1 MEVTQDFVSA
11 FNRAIYRES
20 AGSIKVSSN
29 TVASTS
35 SWFPSLKVDNVTMI
49 GWSVVMKY
57 RPHNSGSEKTHLERK
72 SVEIEVTIA
81 GRERHPKMVANE
93 VAPVIVNPLAA
104 NAKYAFAHIPLTTP
118 LRLDVP
124 FEDQREVF
132 KEIVEHTKTL
142 TDWYRKS
149 ILGADF

>member
-1 MEVTQDFVSA
+1 MEVTQDLVSA

-57 RPHNSGSEKTHLERK
+57 RPHNSGSE
-72 SVEIEVTIA
+72 
-81 GRERHPKMVANE
+81 
-93 VAPVIVNPLAA
+93 
-104 NAKYAFAHIPLTTP
+104 
-118 LRLDVP
+118 
-124 FEDQREVF
+124 
-132 KEIVEHTKTL
+132 
-142 TDWYRKS
+142 
-149 ILGADF
+149 

>member
-20 AGSIKVSSN
+20 DGSIKVSSN

-35 SWFPSLKVDNVTMI
+35 SWFPSLKVDHVTMI

-57 RPHNSGSEKTHLERK
+57 RPHNSGPEKTHLERK

-81 GRERHPKMVANE
+81 GRERHPKMVAKA
-93 VAPVIVNPLAA
+93 VAPVIVNALAPT
-104 NAKYAFAHIPLTTP
+104 AKYAFAHIPLTTP

-124 FEDQREVF
+124 FDEQREVF

-142 TDWYRKS
+142 TGWYRKA
-149 ILGADF
+149 ILNVDF